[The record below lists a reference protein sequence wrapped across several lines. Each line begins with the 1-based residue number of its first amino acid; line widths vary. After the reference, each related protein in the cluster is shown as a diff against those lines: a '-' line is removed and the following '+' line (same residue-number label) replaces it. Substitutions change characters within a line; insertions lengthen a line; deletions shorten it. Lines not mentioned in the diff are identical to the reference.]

1 MKLIT
6 NAFPKLRTS
15 KNVFRHISKKCPFTV
30 LFNKQH
36 RKRAQ
41 MLFKSERPQFYHIFW
56 LLQWQ
61 LNLKKSLLVI
71 CKILRLFFNTFNAYD
86 KYSVLNREYLT
97 HPIHMQLS
105 QQQKTFSGIFHEFFK
120 SRLNFQDIQKKDDT
134 HT

>member
-15 KNVFRHISKKCPFTV
+15 KNVFRHISKKSPFTV
-30 LFNKQH
+30 LFSKQH

-105 QQQKTFSGIFHEFFK
+105 QKQKTFSGIFDEFFK